1 MRSWNTRPY
10 VDVAITDEQ
19 NCPLGFTED
28 LIYDIWPG
36 TQGHC
41 DCLEIDREDQ
51 DLADY
56 ELNECNR
63 ARDSDTR
70 DCIDRAGLAPIV
82 QNRFN
87 GVRYCSKPSEKRFS
101 EMTRPVVDPANTG
114 KYKCPA
120 GTVPCNSAF
129 FSQPNGE

>member
-1 MRSWNTRPY
+1 M
-10 VDVAITDEQ
+10 ITDAA
-19 NCPLGFTED
+19 NCPDEYPED

-41 DCLEIDREDQ
+41 DCLQESEKRDYTFGYCSKGKGGSQNSEDCH
-51 DLADY
+51 
-56 ELNECNR
+56 N
-63 ARDSDTR
+63 
-70 DCIDRAGLAPIV
+70 RAGLAPIV

-87 GVRYCSKPSEKRFS
+87 GVRYCSKPSDKRFS